1 MTIEPQELEI
11 NHLRAE
17 GVPWKYGMVWPVDDV
32 TPILVMPRHV
42 ISAVSRISNLPIKV
56 IMGNRQDRRAS
67 HVRQMAMLIMRETQ
81 PDMNIM
87 KIARFF
93 GRDHSSINHGIKVA
107 RSRVQRTGLARKQY
121 KQICQELGVQPNEG
135 NWA

>member
-17 GVPWKYGMVWPVDDV
+17 GVPWRYGMVWPVDDV

-42 ISAVSRISNLPIKV
+42 LTVISRMTYLPV
-56 IMGNRQDRRAS
+56 RALMGERQDRKAAHS
-67 HVRQMAMLIMRETQ
+67 RQLAMLLMRETQ
-81 PDMNIM
+81 PDMGIM

-93 GRDHSSINHGIKVA
+93 AKDHNTVIHGIKAA
-107 RSRVQRTGLARKQY
+107 RGRIKRTGTARKQY